1 MNVDDL
7 EIDFP
12 RQGEVW
18 LVDTPLQPSDPHQTR
33 PALIVSEY
41 VRNSLS
47 DDVIV
52 VPIFSSGR
60 AGPTR
65 VPIQS
70 GEGGIEHDSVL
81 FCEEVT
87 TLEQTCLVTGPL
99 GPVVEQPLLEQ
110 VIRGIRRALGEA
122 VSEPS

>member
-7 EIDFP
+7 VIDYP
-12 RQGEVW
+12 HQGEVW
-18 LVDTPLQPSDPHQTR
+18 LVDTPLQPNDPHQPR
-33 PALIVSEY
+33 PALIVSED

-60 AGPTR
+60 MGPTH

-70 GEGGIEHDSVL
+70 GEGGIEHNSIL

-87 TLEQTCLVTGPL
+87 TLEHTYLVAGPL
-99 GPVVEQPLLEQ
+99 GPVVERLLFEQ

-122 VSEPS
+122 VLEPP